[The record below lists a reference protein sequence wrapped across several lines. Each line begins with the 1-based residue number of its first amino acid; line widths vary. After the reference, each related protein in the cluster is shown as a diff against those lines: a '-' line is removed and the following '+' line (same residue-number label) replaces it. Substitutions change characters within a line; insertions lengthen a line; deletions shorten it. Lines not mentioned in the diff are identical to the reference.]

1 MVFSALGNMVIF
13 LSGER
18 VCLSKLPF
26 FVNTIFPFCRII
38 FFILLFSFLPNT
50 GSNTE
55 QSIAI
60 RSNQKNLLK
69 PIRVFLPELRRGQGG
84 TDKRTRRV

>member
-1 MVFSALGNMVIF
+1 MIFKSFTLLHKTSALHGIFALGDMVIF

-18 VCLSKLPF
+18 VRPSKLSS
-26 FVNTIFPFCRII
+26 FVNTIFLFCRII

-60 RSNQKNLLK
+60 RSNQSNL
-69 PIRVFLPELRRGQGG
+69 
-84 TDKRTRRV
+84 

>member
-1 MVFSALGNMVIF
+1 MIFALGDKIIF

-18 VCLSKLPF
+18 VHPLKLPF
-26 FVNTIFPFCRII
+26 FTNAKFLFCRII
-38 FFILLFSFLPNT
+38 FFILLFGFLPNT

-69 PIRVFLPELRRGQGG
+69 PIRVFLPVLRRGQGG